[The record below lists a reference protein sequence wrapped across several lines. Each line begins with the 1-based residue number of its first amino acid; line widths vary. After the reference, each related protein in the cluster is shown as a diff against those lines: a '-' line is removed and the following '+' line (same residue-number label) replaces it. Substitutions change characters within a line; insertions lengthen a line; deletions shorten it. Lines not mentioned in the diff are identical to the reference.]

1 PAGLVLPD
9 KQHYQ
14 RWPANLHQQV
24 LVSTGRGKAP
34 RSCAPKRT
42 AGNLIM
48 QEGLHKIVSSEETI
62 VAISTP
68 LGHSGLGVLRMS
80 GSQVLAIGRRFFQA
94 HSGSGEFNHREA
106 IVGRWL
112 DGRGEEIDEVVVT
125 FFRAPHSYTGE
136 DILEISAHGNPII
149 LSQIVES

>member
-1 PAGLVLPD
+1 
-9 KQHYQ
+9 
-14 RWPANLHQQV
+14 
-24 LVSTGRGKAP
+24 
-34 RSCAPKRT
+34 
-42 AGNLIM
+42 M
-48 QEGLHKIVSSEETI
+48 QEGLHKIVSVEDTI

-80 GSQVLAIGRRFFQA
+80 GSQVLVIGRRFFEA
-94 HSGSGEFNHREA
+94 HSGPAEFNHREA

-112 DGRGEEIDEVVVT
+112 DGCGEEIDEVVVT

-149 LSQIVES
+149 LSRILESVRAGG